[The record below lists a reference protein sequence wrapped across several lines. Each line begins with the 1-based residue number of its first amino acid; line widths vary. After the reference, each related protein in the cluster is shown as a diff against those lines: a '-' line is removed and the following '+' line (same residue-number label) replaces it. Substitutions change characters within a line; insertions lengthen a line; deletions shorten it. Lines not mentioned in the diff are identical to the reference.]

1 MKKFRYTLLTAFV
14 FGLMIMTSNTA
25 KAQLTDGVFPAAG
38 TPSNPKVEA
47 TWNHYYNYQGISE
60 LTERIA
66 KAYPDLA
73 KRSSIGKSYEGKD
86 IWMLTVSNFKKGDP
100 DRKPAIYIDGNIHSN
115 EIQGTEMSLYTAW
128 YLTESF
134 GDVKFITEL
143 LNDKTFYIVPTINPD
158 AREHYMTE
166 PNTGSSPRSG
176 LKPIDDDGDG
186 LVDEDQPDDLDGN
199 GSITQMRRKNPRGNF
214 RAHPTYP
221 NMMVRVPDD
230 EFGDYEY
237 LGSEGIDN
245 DNDGRINEDRVGY
258 YDPNRDW
265 GWNWQPNHIQ
275 GGAHKYPFSL
285 PETRAVMD
293 FVMERPNI
301 AAAQSYHNSGGM
313 ILRGPGVAEDI
324 STYNRQDVQV
334 YDAIG
339 EMGERL
345 IPGYRYLVVYDDLY
359 DVFGGE
365 LDWFYGVR
373 GVFTYSNELWTSYE
387 MFQSNDRSAT
397 DSYEFN
403 KYLLFGDAMQEWTE
417 YDHPQYG
424 KIEIGGFKKNFG
436 RAHPGFLLEQGAH
449 RNMAFTIYHAYHTP
463 KLTIDEISEKNLG
476 GGLREVTAV
485 VTNSRL
491 MPTHA
496 SIDVNNKIM
505 PPDII
510 SIEGATVEAGMIVTN
525 RDLNQTTE
533 QKFRPER
540 IELANIPGMSSVT
553 VRWIISGG
561 SNYTVKVDSQ
571 KGGVVSKKK

>member
-73 KRSSIGKSYEGKD
+73 KRTSIGKSYEGKD
-86 IWMLTVSNFKKGDP
+86 IWMLTVSNFKNGDP

-134 GDVKFITEL
+134 GNVKFITEL

-293 FVMERPNI
+293 FVMKRPNI

-365 LDWFYGVR
+365 LDWFYGFVEYLHIPMSC
-373 GVFTYSNELWTSYE
+373 GP
-387 MFQSNDRSAT
+387 AT
-397 DSYEFN
+397 KCS
-403 KYLLFGDAMQEWTE
+403 K
-417 YDHPQYG
+417 
-424 KIEIGGFKKNFG
+424 
-436 RAHPGFLLEQGAH
+436 
-449 RNMAFTIYHAYHTP
+449 
-463 KLTIDEISEKNLG
+463 
-476 GGLREVTAV
+476 
-485 VTNSRL
+485 
-491 MPTHA
+491 
-496 SIDVNNKIM
+496 
-505 PPDII
+505 
-510 SIEGATVEAGMIVTN
+510 ATTDQLQI
-525 RDLNQTTE
+525 L
-533 QKFRPER
+533 
-540 IELANIPGMSSVT
+540 MSSTSIYYLVMLCRNGQNMIT
-553 VRWIISGG
+553 HNMERSR
-561 SNYTVKVDSQ
+561 SVDSR
-571 KGGVVSKKK
+571 KTSVVLIRDSCWNKVLTEIWHLRSIMLITLLNLLSTRSLRRILVVV

>member
-199 GSITQMRRKNPRGNF
+199 GSITQCVVK
-214 RAHPTYP
+214 
-221 NMMVRVPDD
+221 
-230 EFGDYEY
+230 
-237 LGSEGIDN
+237 
-245 DNDGRINEDRVGY
+245 
-258 YDPNRDW
+258 
-265 GWNWQPNHIQ
+265 
-275 GGAHKYPFSL
+275 
-285 PETRAVMD
+285 
-293 FVMERPNI
+293 
-301 AAAQSYHNSGGM
+301 
-313 ILRGPGVAEDI
+313 
-324 STYNRQDVQV
+324 
-334 YDAIG
+334 
-339 EMGERL
+339 
-345 IPGYRYLVVYDDLY
+345 IPV
-359 DVFGGE
+359 
-365 LDWFYGVR
+365 
-373 GVFTYSNELWTSYE
+373 
-387 MFQSNDRSAT
+387 
-397 DSYEFN
+397 
-403 KYLLFGDAMQEWTE
+403 
-417 YDHPQYG
+417 
-424 KIEIGGFKKNFG
+424 
-436 RAHPGFLLEQGAH
+436 
-449 RNMAFTIYHAYHTP
+449 
-463 KLTIDEISEKNLG
+463 EISELI
-476 GGLREVTAV
+476 L
-485 VTNSRL
+485 L
-491 MPTHA
+491 
-496 SIDVNNKIM
+496 IQI
-505 PPDII
+505 
-510 SIEGATVEAGMIVTN
+510 
-525 RDLNQTTE
+525 
-533 QKFRPER
+533 
-540 IELANIPGMSSVT
+540 
-553 VRWIISGG
+553 
-561 SNYTVKVDSQ
+561 
-571 KGGVVSKKK
+571 